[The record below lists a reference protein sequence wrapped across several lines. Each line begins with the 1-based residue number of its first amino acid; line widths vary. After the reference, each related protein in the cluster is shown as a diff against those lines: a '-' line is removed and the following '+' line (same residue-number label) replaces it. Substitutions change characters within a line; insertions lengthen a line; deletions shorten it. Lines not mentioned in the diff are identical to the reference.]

1 VRDRERDQLHSV
13 AQSTTASLWVTSR
26 WILAEYNPLPESAQ
40 SSLKIA
46 RLNAVYANQQSR
58 LDPDVRKAQRRTARR
73 GEW

>member
-1 VRDRERDQLHSV
+1 
-13 AQSTTASLWVTSR
+13 
-26 WILAEYNPLPESAQ
+26 LAEYNPLPESAQ